1 MRACLLALVA
11 LGLLLFVSGPAV
23 TALKQENPLDAQV
36 REIAMQLRCPVC
48 QGENVFESR
57 AGLAMEMKEVIREQ
71 LAEGRTPEQILS
83 FFHAR
88 YGDYVLMEPPRR
100 GVNWLIWIGPL
111 VLLLGGA
118 LLLTRHLQRQT
129 RAGPRSGAERPG
141 STEDPLGQLERLEP

>member
-1 MRACLLALVA
+1 MRARLLVPVA
-11 LGLLLFVSGPAV
+11 LGLLLVLSGPAE
-23 TALKQENPLDAQV
+23 AKLQQENPLDTQI
-36 REIAMQLRCPVC
+36 REVAMQLRCPVC
-48 QGENVFESR
+48 QGETVFDSR

-71 LAEGRTPEQILS
+71 LAEGRTPGQILS
-83 FFHAR
+83 FFQAR

-129 RAGPRSGAERPG
+129 RESRRSALEHPE
-141 STEDPLGQLERLEP
+141 SAEDPLDQLERLEP

>member
-1 MRACLLALVA
+1 MRACLPTLVV
-11 LGLLLFVSGPAV
+11 LGLLLFPGGPAAA
-23 TALKQENPLDAQV
+23 TLQKENPLDTQV
-36 REIAMQLRCPVC
+36 REIATQLRCPVC
-48 QGENVFESR
+48 QGETVFDSR

-83 FFHAR
+83 FFQAR

-118 LLLTRHLQRQT
+118 LLMTRHLRRQT